1 MKLKDIY
8 NFDSNKYSP
17 LRDSSIAVSKAY
29 LDCNRFLDSCKE
41 YLYIEE
47 GMTNLSKIVH
57 LQAHKALERLD
68 DFGDLLHERHLMQ
81 IYPETPMLDWKAEFK
96 DLDSVVEFI
105 IRTLENIQE
114 ALEKFHESTDN
125 AEFRAMALK
134 VEELMLDNSKDYTKF
149 LEIGFRWQN
158 DGGSKTSFDSWCKDY
173 LEDKEDD

>member
-1 MKLKDIY
+1 MKLKDIF
-8 NFDSNKYSP
+8 NFDNEKYSR

-41 YLYIEE
+41 FVYIEE
-47 GMTNLSKIVH
+47 GMTNLSNVIH

-81 IYPETPMLDWKAEFK
+81 IYPETPMLDWRAEFK
-96 DLDSVVEFI
+96 NLNDVFEFV

-114 ALEKFHESTDN
+114 ALERFHETTDN
-125 AEFRAMALK
+125 ATFRAMALK
-134 VEELMLDNSKDYTKF
+134 SEELMLDNSGDYTKF

-158 DGGSKTSFDSWCKDY
+158 DGGSKTSFDNWCKTY
-173 LEDKEDD
+173 LDKD